1 MLWGIAISYDEFNP
15 RLLSVTDSSTITA
28 TSYIVVNVLIGIA
41 TPILLFIST
50 GLIAV
55 VVDYV
60 TVGQMDMRRGIG
72 YILSSVAMQEGK
84 ENYYWTVLDTFYFPM
99 NKRPHRRDHGLLYS
113 CDRSRYTWYFTIVCA
128 LSLLLVFSYFVDLTV
143 TEEFTSSKCPSDVS
157 YVCFSQHNYAYLN
170 CSGSLNMTGAIVCY
184 KFLRFGIDV
193 NLITAL
199 SQSFAFY
206 LLITTFFTQVFTV
219 VKGLVSIKPSRFWG
233 IGLILFSGLLV
244 GGAIAVLVSSD
255 VLVAY
260 TGILSILEFFM
271 VGAAVFVIGLL
282 VVEGKWWEKL
292 PSYGAKPVHFV
303 QYSNTSRRKLEEIH
317 HATALEEE
325 EGKEIEHEPIAPVRH

>member
-1 MLWGIAISYDEFNP
+1 MD
-15 RLLSVTDSSTITA
+15 
-28 TSYIVVNVLIGIA
+28 VLIGIA

-60 TVGQMDMRRGIG
+60 TVGQMDMRRSIG

-128 LSLLLVFSYFVDLTV
+128 LYMLLVFSYFVNVTV
-143 TEEFTSSKCPSDVS
+143 TDQVNAITCPSDLS
-157 YVCFSQHNYAYLN
+157 FVCFADKTFLYVN
-170 CSGSLNMTGAIVCY
+170 CSQPLNPSVTLLHCY

-219 VKGLVSIKPSRFWG
+219 VKGLISIKPSRFWG

-244 GGAIAVLVSSD
+244 GGAIAVLLRSD

-260 TGILSILEFFM
+260 TDIISILEFFM
-271 VGAAVFVIGLL
+271 VGAVVFVIGLL

-292 PSYGAKPVHFV
+292 PSNSPRALHLAQYG
-303 QYSNTSRRKLEEIH
+303 STSQRRL
-317 HATALEEE
+317 
-325 EGKEIEHEPIAPVRH
+325 KEIEHTAALEANSGEEILHQSIAPTK